1 MDLKEEDNVF
11 SSGDSNSNSNSN
23 TKSFIC
29 MTIKE
34 LQYCKSYSSNRDKS
48 RETQTN
54 KQRQTDK
61 SRKVT
66 EPFALQPTLM
76 TFF

>member
-11 SSGDSNSNSNSN
+11 SSG
-23 TKSFIC
+23 
-29 MTIKE
+29 
-34 LQYCKSYSSNRDKS
+34 
-48 RETQTN
+48 
-54 KQRQTDK
+54 DK

-76 TFF
+76 TFFLKEQVKMLLI

>member
-11 SSGDSNSNSNSN
+11 SAG
-23 TKSFIC
+23 
-29 MTIKE
+29 
-34 LQYCKSYSSNRDKS
+34 
-48 RETQTN
+48 
-54 KQRQTDK
+54 DK

-76 TFF
+76 TFFLKGQVKMLLMYSSKEEVGKLNCFVN